1 MKTLTATILGL
12 NSEASQA
19 LKLDIEAA
27 IPHGFVLEWVTL
39 SDKTV
44 DVMFVNHH
52 FLDSKAI
59 QNYLQQHPDVHY
71 LCLEYNATLAGK
83 ILDNQLYYPFENS
96 TDLTAWLRLKFIHIA
111 PKVQHIPLN
120 LSKYIEEMLVARNSF
135 LRLYQHGEDVAIID
149 TRTERVFVQ
158 PSLSIQ
164 QFFSPNLEQS
174 YAKSSRVNAAQGYFV
189 IADLKIWLWELLY
202 PARAAFS
209 AQELMPHHCYR
220 LVQWP
225 QFSPSKE
232 RKLLL
237 KMAAFFARGAEIEY
251 VMRKANC
258 SAQQVKE
265 FIYLTQLLGM
275 SEQIPNQEARFLVH
289 NVEQEST
296 SMGIF
301 QGLFGKLRRK
311 LGM

>member
-19 LKLDIEAA
+19 LKLDIETA
-27 IPHGFVLEWVTL
+27 IPHGFVIEWVTL
-39 SDKTV
+39 LDKTV
-44 DVMFVNHH
+44 DVMFINHH

-71 LCLEYNATLAGK
+71 LYLEYNATLAGK
-83 ILDNQLYYPFENS
+83 ILNNQLYYPFENS
-96 TDLTAWLRLKFIHIA
+96 TDLSAWLRIKFVQIA

-120 LSKYIEEMLVARNSF
+120 LSKYIEEMLVPRNSF
-135 LRLYQHGEDVAIID
+135 LRLYQHEEDLAIID
-149 TRTERVFVQ
+149 TRTERIFLH
-158 PSLSIQ
+158 PNLPIQ
-164 QFFSPNLEQS
+164 QFFSPNVEQS
-174 YAKSSRVNAAQGYFV
+174 YAKSSRVNAVQGYFKV
-189 IADLKIWLWELLY
+189 ADLKVWLWETLY
-202 PARAAFS
+202 PARHTFTVES
-209 AQELMPHHCYR
+209 IPLHNCYR
-220 LVQWP
+220 LLQWP
-225 QFSPSKE
+225 QFTTCSE
-232 RKLLL
+232 RKYLL
-237 KMAAFFARGAEIEY
+237 KMAALFARGAEIEY

-275 SEQIPNQEARFLVH
+275 SEQIPNQETRFLVH

-311 LGM
+311 LGI